1 MHSVWI
7 IGGAFGL
14 FAMWMLGV
22 DARWLGAAGVAWIG
36 LTFNSIVSVKNAAE
50 NALSSVS
57 VMLKKRFD
65 LIPNLVDTV
74 QRYVEHE
81 SSVLEEITRLRA
93 QGSARGV
100 TPEQANALDG
110 QLARAISQVV
120 ATAESYPEL
129 KASEGFQQLQRALNE
144 VEEQISAARRAYNAA
159 AKNYNDAVQMFPTN
173 LFARL
178 LSYAPR
184 AYFEAPAG
192 HEANPDV
199 MARFRS
205 HEPSRRP

>member
-14 FAMWMLGV
+14 FAMWMLGI
-22 DARWLGAAGVAWIG
+22 DGRWIGAATVAWLG

-65 LIPNLVDTV
+65 LIPSLVDTV
-74 QRYVEHE
+74 QRYLEHE

-93 QGSARGV
+93 AASARGV

-110 QLARAISQVV
+110 QLARAMAQVV

-129 KASEGFQQLQRALNE
+129 KASENFQQLQRALNE
-144 VEEQISAARRAYNAA
+144 VEEQISAARRTYNAA
-159 AKNYNDAVQMFPTN
+159 AKNYNDAVEMFPTN
-173 LFARL
+173 LFAAV
-178 LSYAPR
+178 LSYKPR
-184 AYFEAPAG
+184 GYFEAPNG
-192 HEANPDV
+192 HDANPDV

-205 HEPSRRP
+205 HQSK

>member
-14 FAMWMLGV
+14 FAMWMLGI
-22 DARWLGAAGVAWIG
+22 DGRWIAASGVAWLG
-36 LTFNSIVSVKNAAE
+36 LTFNSIVSVKNAVD

-74 QRYVEHE
+74 QRYLEHE
-81 SSVLEEITRLRA
+81 SGVLEEVVRLRTQA
-93 QGSARGV
+93 GARGV

-110 QLARAISQVV
+110 QLARAMSQVV
-120 ATAESYPEL
+120 ATAEAYPEL
-129 KASEGFQQLQRALNE
+129 KASENFQQLQRALNE
-144 VEEQISAARRAYNAA
+144 VEEQISAARRTYNAA
-159 AKNYNDAVQMFPTN
+159 VKNFNDAVQMFPTN
-173 LFARL
+173 LFAAVL
-178 LSYAPR
+178 GYKAR
-184 AYFEAPAG
+184 AFFEAPAG
-192 HEANPDV
+192 HDANPDV

-205 HEPSRRP
+205 HETKR